1 MFGKVQSTRSA
12 PAAAPQFEP
21 RLGSQSASK
30 KPRTFI
36 KKLLRVKRL
45 FQPSSS
51 AQKDANSKGSSHRQ
65 QRALAPSQPPQV
77 CSAASTFAP
86 ANFSFQGQTQTSAP
100 LSITLLDAYVYS
112 FCPYSIST
120 CRDNRDANSRTNT
133 PVIPSFK
140 LLAKKSFQLLYHLTT
155 RSEPTGSSNSPE
167 LLALPERVAT
177 SPTTEPPTFTSSGGS
192 KRSSDISPTK
202 QLIAELQATAAYLDG
217 QYNQYIRGVHL
228 RIQNQ
233 LFPFTQSLADEAD
246 SAKKELKQ
254 LLEQIASVD
263 KDCSR
268 FTALYQDKCD
278 KLEEAEL
285 ALEKAQR
292 VVEKTEKEH
301 AALKGEVRKI
311 QWGAMMNGAW
321 VKRDPQALQ
330 QDATPPRPAAEEG
343 RGECP
348 AVLSSPQ
355 QVNKAI
361 KSWDSQWEP
370 IIALGRYSFTSQES
384 VVSTDSG
391 RQGDEGRVRDADQA
405 TTSDDYNGRP
415 LLSGQLDTY
424 SLPLASEASVHSYEH
439 A

>member
-1 MFGKVQSTRSA
+1 SA
-12 PAAAPQFEP
+12 PN
-21 RLGSQSASK
+21 
-30 KPRTFI
+30 KPRAFV
-36 KKLLRVKRL
+36 KKLLRLKRL
-45 FQPSSS
+45 FQPSS

-65 QRALAPSQPPQV
+65 HRALAPSQPPQV

-100 LSITLLDAYVYS
+100 LSITLLDAY
-112 FCPYSIST
+112 
-120 CRDNRDANSRTNT
+120 T
-133 PVIPSFK
+133 PSALTQSQSVATTATPTLAPTHPSFPRSNFSPK
-140 LLAKKSFQLLYHLTT
+140 VSSTLVPPRSVAAPPATTSSPAASTSQLST
-155 RSEPTGSSNSPE
+155 RSEPTGSSNSSE

-177 SPTTEPPTFTSSGGS
+177 TTHLTSPGGS
-192 KRSSDISPTK
+192 KPSSDISPTK

-228 RIQNQ
+228 SIQNQ

-254 LLEQIASVD
+254 LLEQIATVD
-263 KDCSR
+263 KDCTK
-268 FTALYQDKCD
+268 FAALYQDKCD

-292 VVEKTEKEH
+292 VVETTEKEH

-321 VKRDPQALQ
+321 VKRDSQALQ

-348 AVLSSPQ
+348 AALSSPQ
-355 QVNKAI
+355 RAKKAI

-370 IIALGRYSFTSQES
+370 IIALGRYSFTSQGS

-391 RQGDEGRVRDADQA
+391 RQGDESRVRDADRA
-405 TTSDDYNGRP
+405 LTSDDYNGRP
-415 LLSGQLDTY
+415 LPSGQVVSS
-424 SLPLASEASVHSYEH
+424 SLPLASKNSVHSSEH
-439 A
+439 V

>member
-1 MFGKVQSTRSA
+1 MMFRMLIRKAT
-12 PAAAPQFEP
+12 
-21 RLGSQSASK
+21 
-30 KPRTFI
+30 
-36 KKLLRVKRL
+36 
-45 FQPSSS
+45 
-51 AQKDANSKGSSHRQ
+51 SHRQ
-65 QRALAPSQPPQV
+65 HGILAPSQPPQV

-100 LSITLLDAYVYS
+100 ISITSLDAYTPSALTQSQSV
-112 FCPYSIST
+112 
-120 CRDNRDANSRTNT
+120 RTT
-133 PVIPSFK
+133 ATLTLAPTHPSFPRSNFSPK
-140 LLAKKSFQLLYHLTT
+140 VSSTLVPPRSVVAPPATTSSPAASTSQLTT
-155 RSEPTGSSNSPE
+155 GSEPTGSSNSSE

-177 SPTTEPPTFTSSGGS
+177 SPTTEPPAFTSSGGS
-192 KRSSDISPTK
+192 KPSSDISPTK
-202 QLIAELQATAAYLDG
+202 QLIVELAATAAYLDG

-228 RIQNQ
+228 SIQNQ
-233 LFPFTQSLADEAD
+233 LFPFTQSLADEAH

-254 LLEQIASVD
+254 LLEQIATVD
-263 KDCSR
+263 KDCSK
-268 FTALYQDKCD
+268 FAVLYQDKCD
-278 KLEEAEL
+278 KLEQAEL

-301 AALKGEVRKI
+301 AALQGEVRKI

-330 QDATPPRPAAEEG
+330 QDATPPRPAADEG

-348 AVLSSPQ
+348 AALSSPQ
-355 QVNKAI
+355 RAKKAI
-361 KSWDSQWEP
+361 KSWDPQWEP
-370 IIALGRYSFTSQES
+370 IIALGRHSFTSQES

-391 RQGDEGRVRDADQA
+391 RQGNEGCVRDADQA

-424 SLPLASEASVHSYEH
+424 SLPLASEDSVHSYEH